1 MILRIYIWP
10 LTQFNSF
17 LTEHR
22 LGWMPGRRCIINCN
36 NKVERAQG
44 RIQGGR
50 SGAMP
55 SPEFK
60 KKRLER
66 GKAGKWAHMSLIL
79 SNFGPILVWGVGA

>member
-1 MILRIYIWP
+1 MRDDSPYIYIWP

-55 SPEFK
+55 SPELK
-60 KKRLER
+60 KKRLE
-66 GKAGKWAHMSLIL
+66 GGNLFYQIL
-79 SNFGPILVWGVGA
+79 DL